1 MGHGFIFFSIQSIY
15 LDILAKILTT
25 SGLLVVV
32 SFWKEALDRGI
43 IPVTLWPWTHFP
55 IKSRGGVPA
64 FAIRFLQGYMQ
75 RERQLHVSW
84 LMGSPLCCNLHFL
97 SETTKNQGP
106 LLIWNGF
113 NEKMG
118 KLMIGDSTLNFRFR
132 FQHPVLSLKT
142 KSHPQEMPL
151 VFLFRLVGYSR
162 RSTPKSYKWSHIP
175 YT

>member
-43 IPVTLWPWTHFP
+43 IPVTLWPWTYFP

-97 SETTKNQGP
+97 SETTKKPGAFADLEWVQWKDGETDDRG
-106 LLIWNGF
+106 LYSKF
-113 NEKMG
+113 QVSVSTSSAVVEDK
-118 KLMIGDSTLNFRFR
+118 KSSSGDASCFFV
-132 FQHPVLSLKT
+132 QVGW
-142 KSHPQEMPL
+142 
-151 VFLFRLVGYSR
+151 VF
-162 RSTPKSYKWSHIP
+162 
-175 YT
+175 